1 MNDKE
6 MYYIDFDK
14 LFENYADKYY
24 NQHESEY
31 ESPDDFAKDLDKI
44 YHIWATS
51 PQEVLGGIS
60 PSEFFNRI
68 PTNELIDILKG
79 SCVGENNPNSLLF
92 DRIATEPSLLGDLVK
107 LARAATDEKLL
118 LVAISLINELGG
130 ADTDFYIDMIE
141 RDIDAC
147 VKDEC
152 IEVLC
157 DHADEIKDELLAKA
171 ESSDDIGKIEMY
183 VEPLTFCDPGDDRIL
198 RLLRTLLV
206 SDPNTAY
213 VAALMGRYGDERAC
227 ADLYPLLDACD
238 YAEFLEIRNAIE
250 TLGGSVDEHYRD
262 FSDDPLY
269 KAIKGNK

>member
-227 ADLYPLLDACD
+227 ADLYPLLDA
-238 YAEFLEIRNAIE
+238 
-250 TLGGSVDEHYRD
+250 
-262 FSDDPLY
+262 
-269 KAIKGNK
+269 